1 MTTERSHG
9 PKNEELVR
17 LLLEVL
23 LDIGEGRF
31 DDKLNIHYIK
41 NWKSS
46 DEKLRIQTTVEA
58 LQSVIEDC
66 HYLDKLKQEDN
77 LKDLDNLKDS
87 KKLKN
92 KIGVLIKYL
101 EEDVKIAKDD
111 RVVKQGSD
119 VRIWT
124 MNLPSEDKEEN
135 LKYFDQ
141 IWNEKYRDKT
151 SKNSKK
157 QSQQSVNDHKDPEE
171 TSENSKKQ
179 SQQSVN
185 ADRMSLESGIYT
197 LECLGTLRDEGEQF
211 FLYGIPEDGRVTLP
225 KLERNFSRARN
236 ISGAIW
242 EITYDIYKHI
252 YKLKCLGQIEGE
264 QFFLYSI
271 PEDGRVTL
279 LPRPEGIDT
288 EDVLSGTMEWE
299 VFSVPNKSGVF
310 KFKCRSSKKSFWY
323 LDGRTLNK
331 TVGLLKPE
339 YRGRSGTKWKVELV
353 PDTVLQKLGLKNLE
367 LVH

>member
-1 MTTERSHG
+1 MNIMTTERSHG

-17 LLLEVL
+17 LVLEVL

-31 DDKLNIHYIK
+31 DDRLNIHYIK

-124 MNLPSEDKEEN
+124 MNLKSKDKEEN
-135 LKYFDQ
+135 LKYFDK
-141 IWNEKYRDKT
+141 IWNDKIWNDKYRDKT
-151 SKNSKK
+151 SKNSNK
-157 QSQQSVNDHKDPEE
+157 QSQQSL
-171 TSENSKKQ
+171 
-179 SQQSVN
+179 N
-185 ADRMSLESGIYT
+185 ADRMSLKSGIYT
-197 LECLGTLRDEGEQF
+197 LECLGILRDEGEQF
-211 FLYGIPEDGRVTLP
+211 FLRGIPEDGRVILP

-236 ISGAIW
+236 ILGAIW
-242 EITYDIYKHI
+242 EIIYDIDKHI

-323 LDGRTLNK
+323 LDGRTLNE
-331 TVGLLKPE
+331 TVGLLKPD
-339 YRGRSGTKWKVELV
+339 YQGRSGTKWKVELV
-353 PDTVLQKLGLKNLE
+353 PDTVLQELGLKNLE